1 MSDRFPKYAAGDRIG
16 PWTVTRHL
24 EGGSS
29 GEVYVIHAADDPAQR
44 PCVLKLWHGRCLLS
58 TREEFE
64 EERRIAAHRPGGTR
78 TVRRVDTSDTA
89 DADGLPF
96 YTMELLDPLDIPQ
109 TFAAVKALLVEVVEC
124 VVALHADGHLH
135 RDINEKHFGRAAD
148 GTVRLLD
155 WGCVTPLA
163 TAGGDGKIVG
173 TPDYIAPEVHTRL
186 AYSVR
191 SDIYMLG
198 CTLPHF
204 CPPRFRSS
212 FNGVFDRAQS
222 FKPEKRPET
231 ATELRNEIL
240 ACKQRH
246 DWLKIAELG
255 LAVLGI
261 LGYFLMTAAYH
272 EHKGRQV
279 ESPRQVEITSEA
291 NAATMMA
298 MECFANSEY
307 QEAHIYCQKALNAET
322 NGYAAAVAHGL
333 LAKCY
338 LNGLGVAASDTKA
351 IEHARLAIKADDTN
365 AVEVLRRLGR
375 IDLIPRHLRPTTP
388 RRSGRTIDASR
399 LEHYSPRPRE

>member
-198 CTLPHF
+198 RTLPHF

-212 FNGVFDRAQS
+212 FNDVFDRAQS

-246 DWLKIAELG
+246 DWLKIAALG
-255 LAVLGI
+255 LVVLGI
-261 LGYFLMTAAYH
+261 VGAVSYFASLQDLMGKRSDSILQN
-272 EHKGRQV
+272 EL
-279 ESPRQVEITSEA
+279 TSEA
-291 NAATMMA
+291 NAATRLA
-298 MECFANSEY
+298 KESFDKRDFANF
-307 QEAHIYCQKALNAET
+307 HIFCRKALKAET
-322 NGYAAAVAHGL
+322 HGYDATVAHGL

-338 LNGLGVAASDTKA
+338 LTGLGVAASDTKA
-351 IEHARLAIKADDTN
+351 IEHARLALKADDTN
-365 AVEVLRRLGR
+365 AIEVLRRLGR
-375 IDLIPRHLRPTTP
+375 IDLIQRHLRPTTP
-388 RRSGRTIDASR
+388 RRSGRMIDASR
-399 LEHYSPRPRE
+399 LEHYTPRPRE

>member
-1 MSDRFPKYAAGDRIG
+1 MSNRFPKYAAGDRIG

-109 TFAAVKALLVEVVEC
+109 TFAAVKVLLVEVVEC
-124 VVALHADGHLH
+124 VVALHANGHLH

-212 FNGVFDRAQS
+212 FNDVFDRAQS

-240 ACKQRH
+240 ACKRRH
-246 DWLKIAELG
+246 DWLTVAKRIAT
-255 LAVLGI
+255 AIGI
-261 LGYFLMTAAYH
+261 LGLSASVYVAFSFLDFTSRRNNIRQTDKAIWDAIAAEKLAHTYY
-272 EHKGRQV
+272 EKKDF
-279 ESPRQVEITSEA
+279 A
-291 NAATMMA
+291 NAVRLYERVVVTPGY
-298 MECFANSEY
+298 E
-307 QEAHIYCQKALNAET
+307 NAEAYGILAECYLRYQGVGQ
-322 NGYAAAVAHGL
+322 N
-333 LAKCY
+333 LAKSLHY
-338 LNGLGVAASDTKA
+338 AKLAAERGD
-351 IEHARLAIKADDTN
+351 ARGKT
-365 AVEVLRRLGR
+365 VLRILSECEAPGP
-375 IDLIPRHLRPTTP
+375 D
-388 RRSGRTIDASR
+388 
-399 LEHYSPRPRE
+399 